1 MGKYALIIV
10 GALIFSVLTYSYA
23 LKNALFQT
31 NVRSVQ
37 SYSQNQAHNIAQSAA
52 MIAINDIRNDSNSD
66 FHPAINQTY
75 VFPGADQYASWGDM
89 HGEYRIEVTNQADT
103 LLIVQSTGKFEE
115 TIHSTNLALTKGT
128 TSWNP
133 IIDQAVHAE
142 NSVSLGGNDFVDGD
156 VTINNTQSSSVN
168 LGSQPKIKI
177 AGSLM
182 VGPDGDPETVVAGN
196 LTNVGGE
203 TGAMLD
209 RLEYEMPIFPE
220 FPGITESGSS
230 VYESST
236 ITKDQYNNKYIPEIA
251 LSGNATLNID
261 TGDEGDEV
269 VMHVGKFDVQSSNV
283 NLTGSGKL
291 TMYVDTH
298 IDLKGKGTVNEGGDV
313 NQLMVYYKGN
323 QEVELY
329 EETLDFGGNTY
340 FNGSFFADKANI
352 KLYGTAGIQG
362 NVITGGN
369 HVDLKGNAEAISRS
383 IYAPN
388 ATVEANGTVYVRG
401 SVVSY
406 KFIGSG
412 TTTLEYDPDLDTEWP
427 DLEKIGENFAI
438 LYWN

>member
-23 LKNALFQT
+23 LKNALFQS

-37 SYSQNQAHNIAQSAA
+37 SFSQNQAHNIAQSAA
-52 MIAINDIRNDSNSD
+52 MVAINDIRNDSNSD
-66 FHPAINQTY
+66 FHPSAGQTY
-75 VFPGADQYASWGDM
+75 VFPGADQLNPWGDM
-89 HGEYRIEVTNQADT
+89 HGEYHLEVTNQADT
-103 LLIVQSTGKFEE
+103 LLHMQSTGKFED
-115 TIHSTNLALTKGT
+115 TIYRVNVGLSKGS

-133 IIDQAVHAE
+133 IIDQAIHAE

-156 VTINNTQSSSVN
+156 VTINSIQASAVN
-168 LGSQPKIKI
+168 LGSQPKVKI
-177 AGSLM
+177 GGSLM
-182 VGPDGDPETVVAGN
+182 VGPGGDPESVVAGN
-196 LTNVGGE
+196 LTNVGGN

-209 RLEYEMPIFPE
+209 LLKYTMPVFPD
-220 FPGITESGSS
+220 FPAVSSTGSS
-230 VYESST
+230 VYSST
-236 ITKDQYNNKYIPEIA
+236 SLSTSDYNGKYIPEIA

-261 TGDEGDEV
+261 TGEEGDEV

-283 NLTGSGKL
+283 NLSGSGKL

-340 FNGSFFADKANI
+340 FNGSLFADKANI
-352 KLYGTAGIQG
+352 KLFGTAGIQG
-362 NVITGGN
+362 NVITGGD

-383 IYAPN
+383 IFAPN

-401 SVVSY
+401 SIISY
-406 KFIGSG
+406 QFVGSG
-412 TTTLEYDPDLDTEWP
+412 TTTVEYDPDLDTEWP
-427 DLEKIGENFAI
+427 DLEQIGEDFVV